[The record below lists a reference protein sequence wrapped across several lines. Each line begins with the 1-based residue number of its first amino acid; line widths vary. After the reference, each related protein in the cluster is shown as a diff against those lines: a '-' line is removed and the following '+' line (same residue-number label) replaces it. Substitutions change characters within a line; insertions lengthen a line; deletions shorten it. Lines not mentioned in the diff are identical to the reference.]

1 MFKVDDAVICKVNGA
16 GRVIKV
22 QPAAVAAIYA
32 VRVEFSGGWIDTY
45 TLDGKLCAT
54 HKLTSLARVDDATD
68 TEEEATAA
76 IYADFVASLTKTG
89 ITFNNQETHLIHM
102 IMGASGE
109 TGELLDAIKKH
120 VIYKQELDLNN
131 VIEEL
136 GDIEFYLEGLR
147 AALGITRAQTLSS
160 NINKLLQRYPNGSY
174 SDTAAQERKD
184 KSK

>member
-54 HKLTSLARVDDATD
+54 HKLPSLARVDDATD
-68 TEEEATAA
+68 TEEATAA

-136 GDIEFYLEGLR
+136 G
-147 AALGITRAQTLSS
+147 ITRAQTLSS